1 MTATVETRWEVGG
14 EFHLPVDSP
23 GPYHRWPETAVWYA
37 LGRHA
42 LAALIRRVGSPR
54 VWLPD
59 YFCHEV
65 ARSWSEVA
73 EIELYE
79 DDPRWPAPRWET
91 LRPGPRDA
99 VLAVNYF
106 GVRSRE
112 PWRAWREETSCVLV
126 EDHAHDPASEWATT
140 SDADYAFSSLRK
152 TLAVPD
158 GAILWSPRGLPL
170 PDQPAGGAD
179 GSELKLAAML
189 FKGEYLAGRNGE
201 LKERFR
207 RLQLDG
213 EERLAGSQAAGASPA
228 TREALVRGVPLP
240 WRARRSENTARLL
253 AALDRWEAAEPVFTE
268 WPADAAPLGAV
279 FVFEDGEE
287 RNRVREELREAGV
300 YCPVHWAD
308 ADMSSSDR
316 VRDLAARILTIPTDW
331 RYGAADMA
339 RVALLARE
347 AVHSAPGH

>member
-1 MTATVETRWEVGG
+1 VNAVTETWEIGG
-14 EFHLPVDSP
+14 EFHLPVETP
-23 GPYHRWPETAVWYA
+23 GPYHRWPEGTVWYA

-42 LAALIRRVGSPR
+42 VKALIGQLRPPR
-54 VWLPD
+54 LWLPD

-65 ARSWSEVA
+65 AVRWGEAAEVS
-73 EIELYE
+73 LYE
-79 DDPRWPAPRWET
+79 DDPRWPEPRWET
-91 LRPGPRDA
+91 LQPGPRD
-99 VLAVNYF
+99 VVVGVNYF
-106 GVRSRE
+106 GVRGGD
-112 PWRAWREETSCVLV
+112 AWREWRERTPCVLV

-140 SDADYAFSSLRK
+140 SAADYAFSSLRK
-152 TLAVPD
+152 TLPVPD
-158 GAILWSPRGLPL
+158 GAILWSPRGLAL

-189 FKGEYLAGRNGE
+189 LKGEYLGAGDGG
-201 LKERFR
+201 LKDRFR

-213 EERLAGSQAAGASPA
+213 EERLGEAAIAGASPA

-253 AALDRWEAAEPVFTE
+253 SALHGWNAAEPLFTE

-279 FVFEDGEE
+279 LVFESSDG
-287 RNRVREELREAGV
+287 RDAVREALREADV

-308 ADMSSSDR
+308 AAERGSER

-331 RYGAADMA
+331 RYSAADMA
-339 RVALLARE
+339 RVASLVR
-347 AVHSAPGH
+347 SAPASDAV

>member
-1 MTATVETRWEVGG
+1 VNVATEVWEVGG
-14 EFHLPVDSP
+14 EFHLPVDPP
-23 GPYHRWPETAVWYA
+23 GPYHRWPEGAVWYA

-42 LAALIRRVGSPR
+42 VEALVGHLRSPR
-54 VWLPD
+54 LWLPD

-65 ARSWSEVA
+65 AGRWSEAATV
-73 EIELYE
+73 ELYE
-79 DDPRWPAPRWET
+79 DDPRWPEPRWES
-91 LRPGPRDA
+91 LRPGPRD
-99 VLAVNYF
+99 VVMGVNYF
-106 GVRSRE
+106 GVRSGG
-112 PWRAWREETSCVLV
+112 PWQEWRERTACVLV

-140 SDADYAFSSLRK
+140 SAADYAFSSLRK
-152 TLAVPD
+152 TLPVPD

-189 FKGEYLAGRNGE
+189 LKGEYLGRGDGA

-213 EERLAGSQAAGASPA
+213 EERLSDAAVSGASAA
-228 TREALVRGVPLP
+228 TRESLVRGVPLP

-253 AALDRWEAAEPVFTE
+253 SALHGWSAAEPLFTE

-279 FVFEDGEE
+279 LELGSGEE
-287 RNRVREELREAGV
+287 RDAVREGLRAAGV

-308 ADMSSSDR
+308 AAESGSAR
-316 VRDLAARILTIPTDW
+316 VRELAERILTIPTDW
-331 RYGAADMA
+331 RYSAADMA
-339 RVALLARE
+339 RVASLARE
-347 AVHSAPGH
+347 AVR